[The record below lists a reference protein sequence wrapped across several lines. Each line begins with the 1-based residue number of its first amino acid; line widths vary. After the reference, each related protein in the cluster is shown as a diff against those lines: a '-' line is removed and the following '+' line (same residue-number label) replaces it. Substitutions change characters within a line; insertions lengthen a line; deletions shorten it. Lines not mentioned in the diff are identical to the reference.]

1 MPVFRIC
8 RDPTKIECFPINDTS
23 YSYLATPTP
32 PRISLRTLSHCPIPY
47 TRSNATPRPNPS
59 PSAPIRTMCLFRI
72 NPSRAPIDPPGA
84 APVLMTLEEDHMLSI
99 MAGNESR
106 PNPLSDLVDAR
117 GKSQPVRPVS
127 HESLQERRES
137 LANGT
142 RRVEIG
148 K

>member
-1 MPVFRIC
+1 MPSH
-8 RDPTKIECFPINDTS
+8 TN
-23 YSYLATPTP
+23 ATATLFSNL
-32 PRISLRTLSHCPIPY
+32 ISLSY
-47 TRSNATPRPNPS
+47 TRSNAIISFTPR

-99 MAGNESR
+99 MADNEAR
-106 PNPLSDLVDAR
+106 PNTISDLVDAR
-117 GKSQPVRPVS
+117 GKPQPVRPVS
-127 HESLQERRES
+127 HETVQERRES

>member
-1 MPVFRIC
+1 
-8 RDPTKIECFPINDTS
+8 
-23 YSYLATPTP
+23 
-32 PRISLRTLSHCPIPY
+32 
-47 TRSNATPRPNPS
+47 
-59 PSAPIRTMCLFRI
+59 MCLFRI

-117 GKSQPVRPVS
+117 EKSQPVRPVS